1 MGSTSKEEQSAE
13 AEAEEQPPD
22 AIHLSGSRF
31 AALES
36 LPADGAPAES
46 SEEAPS
52 RSGSSLSPQPSL
64 PLHDGRPHGQQEG
77 DLPKPAAQ
85 AAQAAAPAAQ
95 DEGSWQVKTSRRRAA
110 SQQAASKASQSK
122 APGHGESAPD
132 QQDSALLTPR
142 LRDRQA
148 AAQHA
153 EQACPN
159 SEKAAVPPRAKPVP
173 EAAEHLPQQLSGL
186 GGSRPQQP
194 SQQRSPDSVLH
205 SSSSPGTSLQDQVCM
220 MAWADLCKYIP

>member
-1 MGSTSKEEQSAE
+1 MGPGLRRSRACLQTARQQSPARKRPAE
-13 AEAEEQPPD
+13 VAPP
-22 AIHLSGSRF
+22 S
-31 AALES
+31 ALS
-36 LPADGAPAES
+36 LPCPCTMAG
-46 SEEAPS
+46 
-52 RSGSSLSPQPSL
+52 
-64 PLHDGRPHGQQEG
+64 PHGQQEG

>member
-36 LPADGAPAES
+36 LPADGAPAEF

-85 AAQAAAPAAQ
+85 AAPGPAAPAAQ

-153 EQACPN
+153 EQACPQFR
-159 SEKAAVPPRAKPVP
+159 E
-173 EAAEHLPQQLSGL
+173 
-186 GGSRPQQP
+186 GGSP
-194 SQQRSPDSVLH
+194 SPSKAS
-205 SSSSPGTSLQDQVCM
+205 T
-220 MAWADLCKYIP
+220 